1 MSRFFY
7 FSAFT
12 LGRQVAELVAG
23 EDNPVAEPDNQIT
36 RLLTRITRLLT
47 SWLRGRVLL
56 HGLGI
61 WWRVVCLYFSLLCER
76 EFEIESKIFHFE
88 CSVLCVVCY

>member
-23 EDNPVAEPDNQIT
+23 EDNPVAEPDNP
-36 RLLTRITRLLT
+36 
-47 SWLRGRVLL
+47 
-56 HGLGI
+56 
-61 WWRVVCLYFSLLCER
+61 VVDLDNPVVDPDNPFVDQLAEGAGTAAWAGHMVEGSLSLLLPA
-76 EFEIESKIFHFE
+76 
-88 CSVLCVVCY
+88 V

>member
-23 EDNPVAEPDNQIT
+23 EDNPVAEPDNP
-36 RLLTRITRLLT
+36 
-47 SWLRGRVLL
+47 
-56 HGLGI
+56 
-61 WWRVVCLYFSLLCER
+61 VVDPDNPVVDPDVDQLAEGAGTAAWAGHMVEGSLSLLLPP
-76 EFEIESKIFHFE
+76 
-88 CSVLCVVCY
+88 V